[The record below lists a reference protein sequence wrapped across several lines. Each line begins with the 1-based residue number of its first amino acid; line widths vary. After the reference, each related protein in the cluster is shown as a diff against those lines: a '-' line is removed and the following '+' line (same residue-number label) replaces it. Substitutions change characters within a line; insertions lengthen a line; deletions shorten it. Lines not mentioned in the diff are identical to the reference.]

1 MFGFLQNLEPLDQG
15 FWYISLAASMIF
27 LIQTILTFIGGGH
40 GDGLHTDFNGD
51 ASHTDTPFQ
60 LFSFR
65 NLINFLLGFGWSG
78 VAFYD
83 AIDNKPLLIFISLCV
98 GAGFIFLFFILIL
111 QILKLTE
118 DNTFKMED
126 LIGRTG
132 EVYLTIPAK
141 MSGKGKILISVNGSN
156 HELQAMTEDVES
168 IPSSHSVRVIY
179 IYDKIL
185 VVSKI

>member
-1 MFGFLQNLEPLDQG
+1 MFGFLQNLEPLNQG
-15 FWYISLAASMIF
+15 FWYIALAASLIF

-40 GDGLHTDFNGD
+40 GDGIHTDFSD
-51 ASHTDTPFQ
+51 AGHTDTPFQ

-78 VAFYD
+78 VAFYHSVG
-83 AIDNKPLLIFISLCV
+83 NKTLLIFISAVV

-118 DNTFKMED
+118 DNTFKMEN
-126 LIGRTG
+126 LIGRVG

-141 MSGKGKILISVNGSN
+141 MGGKGKILISVNGAN
-156 HELQAMTEDVES
+156 HEIQAMTESEKN

-179 IYDKIL
+179 IYDEVL
-185 VVSKI
+185 VVAEV

>member
-1 MFGFLQNLEPLDQG
+1 MFGFLENLEPLNQG
-15 FWYISLAASMIF
+15 FWYIALSASLIF
-27 LIQTILTFIGGGH
+27 LIQTILTFIGSDHTGA
-40 GDGLHTDFNGD
+40 LHTDFNSD
-51 ASHTDTPFQ
+51 ASHGDSPFQ

-65 NLINFLLGFGWSG
+65 NLINFLLGFGWGG

-83 AIDNKPLLIFISLCV
+83 SIGSKVLLFFVAIVIGTGFLI
-98 GAGFIFLFFILIL
+98 LFFILIL

-118 DNTFKMED
+118 DNTFKLES

-141 MSGKGKILISVNGSN
+141 MSGMGKILISVNGTN
-156 HELQAMTEDVES
+156 HELQAMTEAEEN

-185 VVSKI
+185 VVSKV